1 MELTFLK
8 KNEIKSIKARLYL
21 SSRVAVF
28 RYLYWE
34 EDGIPQILQLGGA
47 GLITQLLK
55 LDQHLLGRLGG
66 LVGWVVSIKQ

>member
-28 RYLYWE
+28 RYICIGKRME
-34 EDGIPQILQLGGA
+34 SR
-47 GLITQLLK
+47 K
-55 LDQHLLGRLGG
+55 FCRLVG
-66 LVGWVVSIKQ
+66 LVSTHNC